1 MERKEIISK
10 SRKIAEYLCSID
22 DFKKSKVVA
31 LYSPVKNEVE
41 TEFIFEYAKKS
52 GKQILYP
59 RVEDNSIVFSQ
70 VNDLQELMPGKFG
83 IPEPP
88 RTARSVSPENIE
100 FFIIPGVAFDTNGF
114 RLGYGYG
121 YYDSVI
127 CKVTGVLT
135 GLAYEFQ
142 VVDNI
147 FPEDR
152 DLRVNM
158 IITEKGVINCSI
170 LYMKLKGGQT

>member
-1 MERKEIISK
+1 MRLNMDRTEIISK
-10 SRKIAEYLCSID
+10 SREIAEHLCSID
-22 DFKKSKVVA
+22 DFRKSKLLA
-31 LYSPVKNEVE
+31 LYSPIKNEVE

-59 RVEDNSIVFSQ
+59 RVENNSIIFSV
-70 VNDLQELMPGKFG
+70 VNDLQELIPGKFN

-88 RTARSVSPENIE
+88 RTAKSLLPENIE
-100 FFIIPGVAFDTNGF
+100 LFIVPGVAFDMNGF

-135 GLAYEFQ
+135 GLAYGFQ
-142 VVDNI
+142 VVDNV
-147 FPEDR
+147 FPTDR
-152 DLRVNM
+152 DIRVHK
-158 IITEKGVINCSI
+158 IVTEKGVINCSN
-170 LYMKLKGGQT
+170 